1 MMAWLIM
8 LMADDFSAE
17 AFPQGASDFP
27 AGIPALLWA
36 ESSLPWLRQRRRFKK
51 LGAPKSRPN
60 FFDFG

>member
-1 MMAWLIM
+1 MMPWLIM
-8 LMADDFSAE
+8 LMAD
-17 AFPQGASDFP
+17 DFP